1 MRRPPGKPQ
10 KPQKMSDVLAS
21 FMSKSKDGSRVDQ
34 ARVVPE
40 WPTLVGEQISAVTEP
55 IMITR
60 DGTLFVAVK
69 TSSWMS
75 ELSLMEPQLLRAI
88 NADRTT
94 GKVSK
99 IHWRLMG

>member
-1 MRRPPGKPQ
+1 
-10 KPQKMSDVLAS
+10 MSDVLAS
-21 FMSKSKDGSRVDQ
+21 FMSTTKDGVRVEQ

-40 WPTLVGEQISAVTEP
+40 WPALVGAQISAVTEP

-75 ELSLMEPQLLRAI
+75 ELSLMEPQLLIAL
-88 NADRTT
+88 NAEKSS
-94 GKVSK
+94 GKVKK

>member
-1 MRRPPGKPQ
+1 
-10 KPQKMSDVLAS
+10 MSDVLSS
-21 FMSKSKDGSRVDQ
+21 FLSSTKDGKRVDQ

-40 WPTLVGEQISAVTEP
+40 WPTLVGAQISAVTEP

-75 ELSLMEPQLLRAI
+75 ELSLMEPQLLSAI
-88 NADRTT
+88 NAGREG
-94 GKVSK
+94 GKVAR

>member
-1 MRRPPGKPQ
+1 MKRPSHKPE
-10 KPQKMSDVLAS
+10 KMSELMAS
-21 FMSKSKDGSRVDQ
+21 FLSNTKDGSRVDQ

-40 WPTLVGEQISAVTEP
+40 WPALVGEQISAVTAP

-75 ELSLMEPQLLRAI
+75 ELSLMEPQLLVAI
-88 NADRTT
+88 NADRST
-94 GKVSK
+94 GKVAR

>member
-1 MRRPPGKPQ
+1 
-10 KPQKMSDVLAS
+10 
-21 FMSKSKDGSRVDQ
+21 
-34 ARVVPE
+34 
-40 WPTLVGEQISAVTEP
+40 VTEP

-75 ELSLMEPQLLRAI
+75 ELSLMEPQLLVAI
-88 NADRTT
+88 NADRSS
-94 GKVSK
+94 GKVAR

>member
-1 MRRPPGKPQ
+1 MRRPPR
-10 KPQKMSDVLAS
+10 KPQKMSDVLSSFLAS
-21 FMSKSKDGSRVDQ
+21 TKDGKRVDQ

-40 WPTLVGEQISAVTEP
+40 WPQLVGEQISAVTEP

-60 DGTLFVAVK
+60 DGTLFVSVK

-75 ELSLMEPQLLRAI
+75 ELSLMEPQLLAAI
-88 NADRTT
+88 NAGRES
-94 GKVSK
+94 GKVAR

>member
-1 MRRPPGKPQ
+1 MTGPKKKPV
-10 KPQKMSDVLAS
+10 KMSDVLAS
-21 FMSKSKDGSRVDQ
+21 FMSSTKDGSRVDQ

-40 WPTLVGEQISAVTEP
+40 WPSLVGAQISAVTEP

-75 ELSLMEPQLLRAI
+75 ELSLMEPQLLVAI
-88 NADRTT
+88 NANRAT
-94 GKVSK
+94 GKVAK

>member
-1 MRRPPGKPQ
+1 MKGPPRKPA
-10 KPQKMSDVLAS
+10 KFADALSSFLAH
-21 FMSKSKDGSRVDQ
+21 SKLGERVEQ
-34 ARVVPE
+34 ARIVPE
-40 WPTLVGEQISAVTEP
+40 WPALVGAQIAAVTEP

-75 ELSLMEPQLLRAI
+75 ELSLMEPQLRAAI
-88 NADRTT
+88 NVGRES
-94 GKVSK
+94 KPVLK

>member
-1 MRRPPGKPQ
+1 MKRSSKKPE
-10 KPQKMSDVLAS
+10 KMSDVLAS
-21 FMSKSKDGSRVDQ
+21 FMSTSKEGNRVDQ

-40 WPTLVGEQISAVTEP
+40 WSSLVGAQISAVTEP

-75 ELSLMEPQLLRAI
+75 ELSLMEPQLLVAI
-88 NADRTT
+88 NAERTT
-94 GKVSK
+94 GKVAK

>member
-1 MRRPPGKPQ
+1 
-10 KPQKMSDVLAS
+10 MSDVLSS
-21 FMSKSKDGSRVDQ
+21 FLSSSKDGKRVDQ

-40 WPTLVGEQISAVTEP
+40 WPQLVGEQISAVTEP

-60 DGTLFVAVK
+60 DGTLFVSVK

-75 ELSLMEPQLLRAI
+75 ELSLMEPQLLAAI
-88 NADRTT
+88 NAGREG
-94 GKVSK
+94 GKVAR

>member
-1 MRRPPGKPQ
+1 
-10 KPQKMSDVLAS
+10 MSDVLAS
-21 FMSKSKDGSRVDQ
+21 FMSTTKAGGRVDQ

-40 WPTLVGEQISAVTEP
+40 WSTLVGAQISAVTEP

-60 DGTLFVAVK
+60 DGTLFVTVK

-75 ELSLMEPQLLRAI
+75 ELSLMEPQLLLAI
-88 NADRTT
+88 NAGRSS
-94 GKVSK
+94 GKVVK

>member
-1 MRRPPGKPQ
+1 
-10 KPQKMSDVLAS
+10 MSEVLSS
-21 FMSKSKDGSRVDQ
+21 FLSCTKDGKRVDQ
-34 ARVVPE
+34 ARVVPD
-40 WPTLVGEQISAVTEP
+40 WPRLVGAQISAVTEP

-75 ELSLMEPQLLRAI
+75 ELSLMEPQLLLAI
-88 NADRTT
+88 NADRST
-94 GKVSK
+94 GKVAR

>member
-1 MRRPPGKPQ
+1 MKRPSHKPE
-10 KPQKMSDVLAS
+10 KMSELLKS
-21 FMSKSKDGSRVDQ
+21 FMSGTKDGNRVDQ

-40 WPTLVGEQISAVTEP
+40 WPALVGEQISAVTEP

-75 ELSLMEPQLLRAI
+75 ELSLMEPQLLVAI
-88 NADRTT
+88 NVGRTT
-94 GKVSK
+94 GKVVR

>member
-1 MRRPPGKPQ
+1 MTRRSKKPE
-10 KPQKMSDVLAS
+10 KMSEVLAS
-21 FMSKSKDGSRVDQ
+21 FMSTTREGGRVDQ

-40 WPTLVGEQISAVTEP
+40 WPALVGAQISAVTEP

-75 ELSLMEPQLLRAI
+75 ELSLMEPQLLLAI
-88 NADRTT
+88 NADRAT
-94 GKVSK
+94 GKVAR

>member
-1 MRRPPGKPQ
+1 VKGPPKKPE
-10 KPQKMSDVLAS
+10 KMSDVLAS
-21 FMSKSKDGSRVDQ
+21 FLAKSKEGLRVDQ
-34 ARVVPE
+34 ARVVPQ
-40 WPTLVGEQISAVTEP
+40 WPALVGAQISAVTEP

-75 ELSLMEPQLLRAI
+75 ELSLMEPQLLVAI
-88 NADRTT
+88 NADRKT
-94 GKVSK
+94 GKVAR

>member
-1 MRRPPGKPQ
+1 VRDPKKKKPE
-10 KPQKMSDVLAS
+10 KMSDVLAS
-21 FMSKSKDGSRVDQ
+21 FMASTKDGTRVDQ
-34 ARVVPE
+34 ARIVPE
-40 WPTLVGEQISAVTEP
+40 WPTLVGPQISAVTEP

-75 ELSLMEPQLLRAI
+75 ELSLMEPQLLFAI
-88 NADRTT
+88 NANRAT
-94 GKVSK
+94 GKVAK

>member
-1 MRRPPGKPQ
+1 MRRPSKKPE
-10 KPQKMSDVLAS
+10 KMSDVLAS
-21 FMSKSKDGSRVDQ
+21 FMSTTKAGGRVDQ

-40 WPTLVGEQISAVTEP
+40 WSTLVGAQISAVTEP

-60 DGTLFVAVK
+60 DGTLFVTVK

-75 ELSLMEPQLLRAI
+75 ELSLMEPQLLLAI
-88 NADRTT
+88 NAGRSS
-94 GKVSK
+94 GKVVK

>member
-1 MRRPPGKPQ
+1 MKGPNKKPE
-10 KPQKMSDVLAS
+10 KMSDVLAS
-21 FMSKSKDGSRVDQ
+21 FMASTKDGTRVDQ

-40 WPTLVGEQISAVTEP
+40 WQSLVGEQISAVTEP

-75 ELSLMEPQLLRAI
+75 ELSLMEPQLLVAI
-88 NADRTT
+88 NVNRTT
-94 GKVSK
+94 GKVAK

>member
-1 MRRPPGKPQ
+1 MKGPSKKPE
-10 KPQKMSDVLAS
+10 KMSDVLAS
-21 FMSKSKDGSRVDQ
+21 FMAKSKDGNRVDM

-40 WPTLVGEQISAVTEP
+40 WPTLVGAQISSVTEP

-75 ELSLMEPQLLRAI
+75 ELSLMEPQLLLAI
-88 NADRTT
+88 NADRKT
-94 GKVSK
+94 GKVAR

>member
-1 MRRPPGKPQ
+1 MKGPSKKPE
-10 KPQKMSDVLAS
+10 KMSDVLAS
-21 FMSKSKDGSRVDQ
+21 FMTTTTHGGRVDA

-40 WPTLVGEQISAVTEP
+40 WASLVGDQISAVTEP

-75 ELSLMEPQLLRAI
+75 ELSLMEPQLLIAI
-88 NADRTT
+88 NANRAP
-94 GKVSK
+94 GKVLK

>member
-1 MRRPPGKPQ
+1 VRGPPRKPE
-10 KPQKMSDVLAS
+10 KFADALSSFLAN
-21 FMSKSKDGSRVDQ
+21 SKDGKRVDQ

-40 WPTLVGEQISAVTEP
+40 WPSLVGEQIAAVTEP

-75 ELSLMEPQLLRAI
+75 ELSLMEPQLLKAI
-88 NADRTT
+88 NADREA
-94 GKVSK
+94 GKVAR

>member
-1 MRRPPGKPQ
+1 MKGPSKKPE
-10 KPQKMSDVLAS
+10 KMSDVLAS
-21 FMSKSKDGSRVDQ
+21 FMAKSKEGNRVDM
-34 ARVVPE
+34 ARVVHE
-40 WPTLVGEQISAVTEP
+40 WPALVGAQISAVTEP

-75 ELSLMEPQLLRAI
+75 ELSLMEPQLLIAI
-88 NADRTT
+88 NAGRKT
-94 GKVSK
+94 GKVVR

>member
-1 MRRPPGKPQ
+1 MKRPSRKPE
-10 KPQKMSDVLAS
+10 KMSDVLAS
-21 FMSKSKDGSRVDQ
+21 FLSTTKHGGRVEQ

-40 WPTLVGEQISAVTEP
+40 WPALVGEQISAVTEP

-75 ELSLMEPQLLRAI
+75 ELSLMEPQLLLAI
-88 NADRTT
+88 NEGRTA
-94 GKVSK
+94 GKVAR

>member
-1 MRRPPGKPQ
+1 MRGPSKKPE
-10 KPQKMSDVLAS
+10 KMADALAS
-21 FMSKSKDGSRVDQ
+21 FLKTTKDGSRVDQ

-40 WPTLVGEQISAVTEP
+40 WPALVGANIAAVTEP

-60 DGTLFVAVK
+60 DGTLFVSVK

-75 ELSLMEPQLLRAI
+75 ELSLMEPQLLIAI
-88 NADRTT
+88 NANRTS

>member
-1 MRRPPGKPQ
+1 MKGPPKKPE
-10 KPQKMSDVLAS
+10 KMSDVLAS
-21 FMSKSKDGSRVDQ
+21 FMAKSKEGSRVDQ

-40 WPTLVGEQISAVTEP
+40 WPRLVGEQIAAVTEP

-75 ELSLMEPQLLRAI
+75 ELSLMEPQLLLAI
-88 NADRTT
+88 NADRST
-94 GKVSK
+94 GTVAR

>member
-1 MRRPPGKPQ
+1 MKRSSKKPE
-10 KPQKMSDVLAS
+10 KMSDVLAS
-21 FMSKSKDGSRVDQ
+21 FMSTSKEGNRVDQ

-40 WPTLVGEQISAVTEP
+40 WPALVGAQISAVTEP

-75 ELSLMEPQLLRAI
+75 ELSLMEPQLLLRSTLERSDGKGCQDTLA
-88 NADRTT
+88 ADGLTA
-94 GKVSK
+94 
-99 IHWRLMG
+99 

>member
-1 MRRPPGKPQ
+1 MKGPNKKPE
-10 KPQKMSDVLAS
+10 KMSDVLAS
-21 FMSKSKDGSRVDQ
+21 FLSSTKDGTRVDQ
-34 ARVVPE
+34 ARIVPE
-40 WPTLVGEQISAVTEP
+40 WPSLVGEQISAVTEP

-75 ELSLMEPQLLRAI
+75 ELSLMEPQLLVAI
-88 NADRTT
+88 NANRAT
-94 GKVSK
+94 GKVVK

>member
-1 MRRPPGKPQ
+1 MRRPSKKPE
-10 KPQKMSDVLAS
+10 KMSDVLAT
-21 FMSKSKDGSRVDQ
+21 FMSTTKDGGRVDQ

-40 WPTLVGEQISAVTEP
+40 WPTLVGPQISAVTEP

-75 ELSLMEPQLLRAI
+75 ELSLMEPQLLIAI
-88 NADRTT
+88 NAGRTA
-94 GKVSK
+94 GKVAK